1 MRWLIFSTVIT
12 LNVLNAQDTT
22 CYPPILIH
30 TEYGTM
36 RMRLYCETPIHAEN
50 FLKLARE
57 GFYDSLLFHRVIPEF
72 VVQGGD
78 PDSRNAKKG
87 QVLGQGGPGYTLPA
101 EIKPNLYHKKG
112 AVAAARLPDQINP
125 ERRSSGSQFY
135 IVIGRKWTEKE
146 LQQIERKTGHKFT
159 EEQKKVYQTEGGT
172 PFLDGQ
178 YTVFGEI
185 TKGIEV
191 AEQIANLPRDRYDRP
206 LKDVRFTIEIVEGKK
221 YKKGNRKTKVKKAK
235 KEEKPGGKSGKDK
248 KAESGNSKDNKS
260 NNQNTSGDDNE

>member
-1 MRWLIFSTVIT
+1 MRWIAIAIVLFV
-12 LNVLNAQDTT
+12 NVLFAQDTT

-30 TEYGTM
+30 TDYGTM
-36 RMRLYCETPIHAEN
+36 RMRLYCETPIHSEN

-78 PDSRNAKKG
+78 PNSRNAKKG
-87 QVLGQGGPGYTLPA
+87 EVLGQGGPGYTLPA

-146 LQQIERKTGHKFT
+146 LQQIERKTGYKFT
-159 EEQKKVYQTEGGT
+159 EEQKKVYQTKGGT

-191 AEQIANLPRDRYDRP
+191 AEKISNLPRDRYDRP
-206 LKDVRFTIEIVEGKK
+206 LQDVRFTVEVVGDKKKKSQTKKGKK
-221 YKKGNRKTKVKKAK
+221 KQEKEKKDKKNKKKVKKK
-235 KEEKPGGKSGKDK
+235 NKEQRE
-248 KAESGNSKDNKS
+248 
-260 NNQNTSGDDNE
+260 

>member
-1 MRWLIFSTVIT
+1 MRLLIIIMAFAS
-12 LNVLNAQDTT
+12 NVLFAQDTT

-36 RMRLYCETPIHAEN
+36 RMRLYCETPAHSEN

-78 PDSRNAKKG
+78 PNSRNAKKG
-87 QVLGQGGPGYTLPA
+87 QVLGQGGPGYTLPP

-146 LQQIERKTGHKFT
+146 LQQIESKTGHKFT

-191 AEQIANLPRDRYDRP
+191 AEKIANLPRDRYDRP
-206 LKDVRFTIEIVEGKK
+206 LEDVRFTVEILEDKNAKKGKK
-221 YKKGNRKTKVKKAK
+221 R
-235 KEEKPGGKSGKDK
+235 KDK
-248 KAESGNSKDNKS
+248 KKTQDNIKTSDSQKRKSEEHQKKKPDNQQSDNKPK
-260 NNQNTSGDDNE
+260 